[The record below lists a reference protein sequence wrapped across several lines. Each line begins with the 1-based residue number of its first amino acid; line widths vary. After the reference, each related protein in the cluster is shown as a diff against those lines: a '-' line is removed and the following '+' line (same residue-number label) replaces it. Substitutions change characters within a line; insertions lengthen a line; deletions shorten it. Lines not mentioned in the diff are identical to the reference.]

1 VRIIHTECMG
11 DDSETSIVPVIAG
24 DLQTARS
31 MRLRLRFHEREL
43 VLEERHLSL
52 TVGRS
57 NDNDLVMKGHLI
69 SRLHARIEISRN
81 KFVLIDQSTNGTF
94 VQTSDGEESFVR
106 RDSLQIRGQ
115 GMIGLGRLPEQG
127 SPQTIRFTC
136 EEG

>member
-1 VRIIHTECMG
+1 MG
-11 DDSETSIVPVIAG
+11 DDSETSIVPMIAG

-69 SRLHARIEISRN
+69 SRLHARIEIRGDE
-81 KFVLIDQSTNGTF
+81 FVLIDQSTNGTF
-94 VQTSDGEESFVR
+94 VQTVDGEESFVHH
-106 RDSLQIRGQ
+106 DSLQLKGQ
-115 GMIGLGRLPEQG
+115 GLIGLGRLPEQG
-127 SPQTIRFTC
+127 SPHTIGFAC
-136 EEG
+136 EEL

>member
-1 VRIIHTECMG
+1 M
-11 DDSETSIVPVIAG
+11 IAG
-24 DLQTARS
+24 DLQTARN

-52 TVGRS
+52 TMGRS
-57 NDNDLVMKGHLI
+57 ADNDLVMKGHLI
-69 SRLHARIEISRN
+69 SRLHARIEITRN

-94 VQTSDGEESFVR
+94 VQSLDGEESFVR

-127 SPQTIRFTC
+127 SPQTIRYTC